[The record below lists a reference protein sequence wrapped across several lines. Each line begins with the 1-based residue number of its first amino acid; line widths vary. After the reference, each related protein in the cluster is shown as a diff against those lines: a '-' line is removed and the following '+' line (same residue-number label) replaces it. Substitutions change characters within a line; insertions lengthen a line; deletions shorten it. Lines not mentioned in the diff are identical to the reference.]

1 MFSVQFTIGWPNH
14 GRPVSSAALIDGSSR
29 SETCDGSI
37 NRIEAQVGEARGSGY
52 LRGLS
57 RTLRIANGNRRKAG
71 PRRFALRAGRVAAS
85 LEILTHSGCDFRQ
98 ICGECCC
105 ADRCKVRS

>member
-1 MFSVQFTIGWPNH
+1 MFSVQFTIRWPNH

-52 LRGLS
+52 LQGLS
-57 RTLRIANGNRRKAG
+57 MTILSTAN
-71 PRRFALRAGRVAAS
+71 VAAR
-85 LEILTHSGCDFRQ
+85 GCLRRGDWC
-98 ICGECCC
+98 I
-105 ADRCKVRS
+105 